1 MKKIFYVIA
10 AGALLMVS
18 CNKGLSPEGQKAWNE
33 YKELSAKFESEE
45 AVEANFQNAGEFSE
59 AVKQWGEAAKK
70 MQDYILE
77 ITPEQ
82 ADSFQKIAES
92 CEPIIKKVTATMQQA
107 QEAGVDP
114 EAQAAEGEEEEV
126 VEE

>member
-10 AGALLMVS
+10 AGALMMVS
-18 CNKGLSPEGQKAWNE
+18 CNNGLSPEGQKAWNE

-45 AVEANFQNAGEFSE
+45 AIEANFQNSE
-59 AVKQWGEAAKK
+59 EYAAALKQWGEAAKK

-82 ADSFQKIAES
+82 ADSFQKIAEK
-92 CEPIIKKVTATMQQA
+92 CEPVIKKVSAMMQQA
-107 QEAGVDP
+107 QELGEDP
-114 EAQAAEGEEEEV
+114 DAQTDEEGAEGEGEE
-126 VEE
+126 